1 MRKRR
6 KIYGEYSILS
16 EIWKC
21 ELPFHRKMWFDI
33 RFEQTKEIDEET
45 MLREKGELEQ
55 TMEDMDEEEEDLLED
70 RTAKLEEQQ
79 ELLDEIQRNRQRT
92 NGYLDDDLLNRSV
105 FSSFF
110 NFFLI
115 LKTSRMAPTHFPLPF
130 VQ

>member
-1 MRKRR
+1 
-6 KIYGEYSILS
+6 
-16 EIWKC
+16 
-21 ELPFHRKMWFDI
+21 MWFDI

-110 NFFLI
+110 NFF
-115 LKTSRMAPTHFPLPF
+115 SS
-130 VQ
+130 